1 MFRNQQFLMNC
12 QHEKYYWYIN
22 DGWFCEDCGENIQVN
37 DQKAKISNIIDAMK
51 EENEIG
57 NDEINYEERA
67 EDILKLGNIDEEK
80 IIDLLLMDEYEFD
93 LEIKKRT
100 QS

>member
-1 MFRNQQFLMNC
+1 MNC

-22 DGWFCEDCGENIQVN
+22 DGWSCEDCGEKIQID
-37 DQKAKISNIIDAMK
+37 DQKTKISNIIEAMK

-57 NDEINYEERA
+57 NDEIDYEERTVRM
-67 EDILKLGNIDEEK
+67 LKFENIDEEK

-93 LEIKKRT
+93 LEIKKRN